1 MCTMNPKPCFSGW
14 NFPIVILH
22 GTSTTEV
29 NWFDPKLLFEISRKL
44 TILELSRFSL
54 FTISLAQLLTT
65 LKTNFDIQLWILCTL
80 ISGFFPGKVT
90 KKKKKKKKTPEKIYH
105 SHQEGPWNS
114 NLVVRLNEHVLLLP
128 SIKNANTLFHLRN
141 HSTFH

>member
-1 MCTMNPKPCFSGW
+1 M
-14 NFPIVILH
+14 ILH

-29 NWFDPKLLFEISRKL
+29 NWFDPKLLFELPRKL
-44 TILELSRFSL
+44 FTILELSRFAL

-80 ISGFFPGKVT
+80 IWGFFPGKVN
-90 KKKKKKKKTPEKIYH
+90 KQQKNPENIYH
-105 SHQEGPWNS
+105 SHQEGPRNS

>member
-1 MCTMNPKPCFSGW
+1 M
-14 NFPIVILH
+14 ILH

-29 NWFDPKLLFEISRKL
+29 NWFDPKLLFELSRKL

-80 ISGFFPGKVT
+80 ISGFFPGKVN
-90 KKKKKKKKTPEKIYH
+90 KKKKKKTPEKIYH
-105 SHQEGPWNS
+105 SHQEGP
-114 NLVVRLNEHVLLLP
+114 
-128 SIKNANTLFHLRN
+128 
-141 HSTFH
+141 

>member
-1 MCTMNPKPCFSGW
+1 M
-14 NFPIVILH
+14 ILH

-29 NWFDPKLLFEISRKL
+29 NWFDPKLLFELSRKL

-80 ISGFFPGKVT
+80 ISGFFPGKVN
-90 KKKKKKKKTPEKIYH
+90 KKKKKKTPENI
-105 SHQEGPWNS
+105 
-114 NLVVRLNEHVLLLP
+114 
-128 SIKNANTLFHLRN
+128 N
-141 HSTFH
+141 H

>member
-1 MCTMNPKPCFSGW
+1 M
-14 NFPIVILH
+14 ILH

-29 NWFDPKLLFEISRKL
+29 NWFDPKLLFELSRKL

-90 KKKKKKKKTPEKIYH
+90 KKKKKTPEKIYH
-105 SHQEGPWNS
+105 SHQEGP
-114 NLVVRLNEHVLLLP
+114 
-128 SIKNANTLFHLRN
+128 
-141 HSTFH
+141 

>member
-1 MCTMNPKPCFSGW
+1 M
-14 NFPIVILH
+14 ILH

-29 NWFDPKLLFEISRKL
+29 NWFDPKLLFELPRKFF
-44 TILELSRFSL
+44 TILELSRFAL

-80 ISGFFPGKVT
+80 IWGFFPGKVNKQQ
-90 KKKKKKKKTPEKIYH
+90 KKPENIYQ
-105 SHQEGPWNS
+105 SHHEGPRNS
-114 NLVVRLNEHVLLLP
+114 NLVVRLNKHVLLLP

>member
-1 MCTMNPKPCFSGW
+1 M
-14 NFPIVILH
+14 ILH

-29 NWFDPKLLFEISRKL
+29 NWFDPKLLFELSRKL

-80 ISGFFPGKVT
+80 ISGFFPGKVN
-90 KKKKKKKKTPEKIYH
+90 KKKKKKKTRKDI
-105 SHQEGPWNS
+105 
-114 NLVVRLNEHVLLLP
+114 
-128 SIKNANTLFHLRN
+128 
-141 HSTFH
+141 

>member
-1 MCTMNPKPCFSGW
+1 M
-14 NFPIVILH
+14 ILH
-22 GTSTTEV
+22 STSTTEV
-29 NWFDPKLLFEISRKL
+29 NWFDPKLLFELPRKL
-44 TILELSRFSL
+44 FTILELSRFAL

-80 ISGFFPGKVT
+80 IWGFFPVKVN
-90 KKKKKKKKTPEKIYH
+90 KQQKKKTENIYH
-105 SHQEGPWNS
+105 SHQEGPRNS

-128 SIKNANTLFHLRN
+128 SIKNANTLFHIRN

>member
-1 MCTMNPKPCFSGW
+1 M
-14 NFPIVILH
+14 ILH

-29 NWFDPKLLFEISRKL
+29 NWFDPKLLFELSRKL

-80 ISGFFPGKVT
+80 ISGFFPGKVNKQ
-90 KKKKKKKKTPEKIYH
+90 KKKKKKNPEKIYH
-105 SHQEGPWNS
+105 SHQQGP
-114 NLVVRLNEHVLLLP
+114 
-128 SIKNANTLFHLRN
+128 
-141 HSTFH
+141 